1 MTMNIYIVRAQD
13 SGVLKV
19 LLEAF
24 KYLSPEDIDPE
35 EYDIQDDLLRVRHL
49 FQMLK
54 FLYVCFTLKISFT
67 AEHYGP

>member
-1 MTMNIYIVRAQD
+1 MSTFSLQVPLEVSKGAIAGMTMNIYIVRAQD

-49 FQMLK
+49 FK
-54 FLYVCFTLKISFT
+54 C
-67 AEHYGP
+67 

>member
-49 FQMLK
+49 FK
-54 FLYVCFTLKISFT
+54 C
-67 AEHYGP
+67 